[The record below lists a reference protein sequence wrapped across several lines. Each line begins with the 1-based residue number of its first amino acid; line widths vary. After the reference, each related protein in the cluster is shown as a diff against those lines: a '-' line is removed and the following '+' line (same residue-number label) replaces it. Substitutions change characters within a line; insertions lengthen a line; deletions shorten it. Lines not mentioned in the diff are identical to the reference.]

1 MPAVLADLQELFQAT
16 VLEANAMPEA
26 SHQMISILLQK
37 HKPNKPG
44 IVGKPTGSELV
55 IFSDNGVI

>member
-26 SHQMISILLQK
+26 SHKMISILLQK

-44 IVGKPTGSELV
+44 IVGKPTGSELA

>member
-1 MPAVLADLQELFQAT
+1 MPAVLADLQEFFQAT

-26 SHQMISILLQK
+26 SHQMISNLLQK
-37 HKPNKPG
+37 HKPNKSG
-44 IVGKPTGSELV
+44 IVGKPTGGELA